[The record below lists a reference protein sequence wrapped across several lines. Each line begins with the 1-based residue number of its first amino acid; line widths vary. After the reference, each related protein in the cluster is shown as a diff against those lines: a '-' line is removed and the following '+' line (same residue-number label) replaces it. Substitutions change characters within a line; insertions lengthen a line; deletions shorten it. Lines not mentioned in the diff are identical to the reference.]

1 MLFCKKLFTFADNY
15 IRIRT
20 KREIKEF
27 LLKYLLN
34 LSVSYKF
41 EWEFSRFYAQDF
53 ISGEN
58 LVIELQLF
66 KKGGH
71 GLIQIGPLPFIF
83 CSGPCV

>member
-58 LVIELQLF
+58 LVIECNYSRRA
-66 KKGGH
+66 GMA
-71 GLIQIGPLPFIF
+71 
-83 CSGPCV
+83 